1 MKKSKNKIIMI
12 VLSATI
18 MSNVLVPMSTLA
30 ATNNTNNEGKEE
42 VIYINLNGN
51 GEVDNVYAVNILGT
65 KDIID
70 YGDYSD
76 IRNMNT
82 TDSLFYSNGKVTGTN
97 SAEKLYYQGT
107 LNEIEIPWNIK
118 INYYL
123 DGKEVNPDNLAGRTG
138 ALEIKISIT
147 QNEKCNSIFFENYAL
162 QSTLT
167 LDSEKCTNIEA
178 DGATIANVGSDKQLS
193 YIILPNKGK
202 EIIIKADVKDFEMSS
217 MAINGVKLGLTV
229 DVDDKELLDKV
240 TELTDAIDK
249 LNSGAISV
257 NDGTSSL
264 NNGTT
269 DLSSGVD
276 SLNSGVTS
284 LNDGILKIYAG
295 LEELNSNSKNL
306 TSGSSEVLNALN
318 QISTALNN
326 VDIST
331 ENISNLVSAS
341 SSIQNGIND
350 LVSAITLL
358 QENTNY
364 DSYKAIMN
372 TNGLNIDSLQ
382 SNNASTIEVINN
394 QIVVLTETRDKL
406 LASGLAIDDS
416 QIVQIQTQINTFSQI
431 ITLIQGNM
439 ASISGTESY
448 LNNVSIGVNEVLNGA
463 TTLQTKYDKFNSIII
478 NLGDMLDGM
487 VYNLSTLSSAINTLI
502 SEYSKLDSG
511 ITDYT
516 NGVRTVLSG
525 YSQIVIGSNNLV
537 NGSSTLKSGAEK
549 LSIGLSELY
558 SGTTELSKG
567 TTELNNQTSNLD
579 IEVTDQINEMIDDLD
594 GTSDEIVSFVSEQN
608 INVDSVQFVIKTPVI
623 ENKNIIEDEEQ
634 EETLSFWEKLINLFK

>member
-1 MKKSKNKIIMI
+1 
-12 VLSATI
+12 
-18 MSNVLVPMSTLA
+18 
-30 ATNNTNNEGKEE
+30 
-42 VIYINLNGN
+42 
-51 GEVDNVYAVNILGT
+51 
-65 KDIID
+65 
-70 YGDYSD
+70 
-76 IRNMNT
+76 
-82 TDSLFYSNGKVTGTN
+82 
-97 SAEKLYYQGT
+97 
-107 LNEIEIPWNIK
+107 
-118 INYYL
+118 
-123 DGKEVNPDNLAGRTG
+123 
-138 ALEIKISIT
+138 
-147 QNEKCNSIFFENYAL
+147 
-162 QSTLT
+162 
-167 LDSEKCTNIEA
+167 
-178 DGATIANVGSDKQLS
+178 
-193 YIILPNKGK
+193 
-202 EIIIKADVKDFEMSS
+202 
-217 MAINGVKLGLTV
+217 
-229 DVDDKELLDKV
+229 
-240 TELTDAIDK
+240 
-249 LNSGAISV
+249 
-257 NDGTSSL
+257 
-264 NNGTT
+264 
-269 DLSSGVD
+269 
-276 SLNSGVTS
+276 
-284 LNDGILKIYAG
+284 
-295 LEELNSNSKNL
+295 
-306 TSGSSEVLNALN
+306 
-318 QISTALNN
+318 
-326 VDIST
+326 
-331 ENISNLVSAS
+331 
-341 SSIQNGIND
+341 
-350 LVSAITLL
+350 
-358 QENTNY
+358 
-364 DSYKAIMN
+364 MN

-394 QIVVLTETRDKL
+394 QIVALTETRDKL

-608 INVDSVQFVIKTPVI
+608 TNVDSVQFVIKTPAI